1 MRLRKVKNAEE
12 ILNNS
17 QDICIEK
24 PVELKGRW
32 SFVFPSD
39 GPIYLE
45 IGSGKGQFISLSA
58 SLNPNINYIGMEKM
72 TSVIVRAIEKVKA
85 LNLLNCMLLCKDGQ
99 DVCDYFSEGEI
110 DRIYLNFSDP
120 WPKNRHEKRRL
131 TSMPF
136 LKKFKTILK
145 KDGLL
150 IFKTDNYDFY
160 LYSLLNLKEELNE
173 DMKYGEMKEKEEASS
188 EFEDKF
194 RKLEKPI
201 YFISGSFRR

>member
-12 ILNNS
+12 VLNNS
-17 QDICIEK
+17 QDICIEN

-32 SFVFPSD
+32 SFVFSSNN
-39 GPIYLE
+39 PIYLE

-58 SLNPNINYIGMEKM
+58 SLNSNINYIGMEKM

-85 LNLLNCMLLCKDGQ
+85 LNLPNCMLLCKDGQ
-99 DVCDYFSEGEI
+99 DVCDYFNKGEI

-120 WPKNRHEKRRL
+120 WPKKRHEKRRL
-131 TSMPF
+131 TSLPF
-136 LKKFKTILK
+136 LNKYRAILN
-145 KDGLL
+145 KDGLI

-160 LYSLLNLKEELNE
+160 LYPLLTLKEELNE
-173 DMKYGEMKEKEEASS
+173 DMKYGEMKEKEDATS

-194 RKLEKPI
+194 RKLGKPI